1 MSERRIAWLFV
12 TLLTVQLVLLASR
25 APAPAHAS
33 GESLLAATG
42 LRLVAPLGRLVG
54 AVGDGLGSVRAG
66 IRLRRTLLEENRV
79 LHQEVER
86 LRLERVRLGGLE
98 REVEHL
104 AEALAEVRQRPGELR
119 PAQVVYLDQKSWLQ
133 TMVIYSGKSA
143 EEDQPVLTS
152 TGLVGR
158 VVKVVGPYARVEML
172 SHPDAGVG
180 AMLESSRRQGVVRG
194 AGGGRL
200 ELDYISRQTEVALG
214 ERVLTAGID
223 GVYPAGILIGT
234 VASVVP
240 GDELSHHIEV
250 APAVDFPALRQ
261 VFLLDRPGFPD
272 ELRPAG
278 EAP

>member
-1 MSERRIAWLFV
+1 MSERRIAWIFV
-12 TLLTVQLVLLASR
+12 TLLAVQLVLLASR
-25 APAPAHAS
+25 VPAPAEAP

-54 AVGDGLGSVRAG
+54 ALDDGFGGLRAG
-66 IRLRRTLLEENRV
+66 IRLRRSLLEENRA
-79 LHQEVER
+79 LRQEVER

-104 AEALAEVRQRPGELR
+104 AEALGQTRQRPGELR

-133 TMVIYSGKSA
+133 NLVIYSGRSA
-143 EEDQPVLTS
+143 EKEQPVLTS

-180 AMLESSRRQGVVRG
+180 AMLEGSRRQGVVRG
-194 AGGGRL
+194 VVGGRL

-234 VASVVP
+234 VASVEP
-240 GDELSHHIEV
+240 GDELSHRIEI

-261 VFLLDRPGFPD
+261 VFLLERPSFPD
-272 ELRPAG
+272 ELRPPG